1 VTVIFIRATLN
12 ASDWMDGLIAK
23 VQFEALRRAVSFAG
37 AVYREITTSVIREC
51 ELVARN
57 SNVG

>member
-1 VTVIFIRATLN
+1 VTVIFNRAILN
-12 ASDWMDGLIAK
+12 ASNWIDGLIAK
-23 VQFEALRRAVSFAG
+23 VQFEALRHAVSFAE